1 MKEPSAV
8 ITTRW
13 RVVFRMAWVNG
24 HTLKAAKEAFSQKS
38 YQHSGDIEFTWGETV
53 ESFRDSLMTDRN
65 QV

>member
-1 MKEPSAV
+1 MKEPSAD

-13 RVVFRMAWVNG
+13 WVVFRMDWVNS
-24 HTLKAAKEAFSQKS
+24 HTLKAAKEAFAQKS
-38 YQHSGDIEFTWGETV
+38 YQHSGDIGFTWSETV